1 MAKEFSCFQNISA
14 IWQSSNITTCREKF
28 KVIESFVVSLF
39 VTESDIS
46 SSVDIARYQIFK
58 YCGNSEI
65 QLLPP
70 TWDALIQCIHKA
82 AYISGYIWG
91 TTHIPARTEESA
103 TNWTLPFTGNR
114 IKCQWVSYDHCL
126 ITQNLNKLY
135 LKSVDVEKAVRR
147 IANARK

>member
-14 IWQSSNITTCREKF
+14 IWQSSSITTHREKF

-46 SSVDIARYQIFK
+46 SSVDIAMYQIFK

-70 TWDALIQCIHKA
+70 TWDALIQ
-82 AYISGYIWG
+82 
-91 TTHIPARTEESA
+91 
-103 TNWTLPFTGNR
+103 
-114 IKCQWVSYDHCL
+114 
-126 ITQNLNKLY
+126 
-135 LKSVDVEKAVRR
+135 
-147 IANARK
+147 